1 MALRTWRII
10 GAIGLLLGLGSLL
23 IVTPLQWAWGQ
34 ASAPTVVASAHPHTW
49 ALAGVL
55 AVFGPAAWVLG
66 IVAVTALARHRGWV
80 LTTVGGVA
88 SILALT
94 CGVGHLALAFGLP
107 ADAAAAASSEREVT
121 ALLSADS
128 ANPLSTSLLLVF
140 LVGFT
145 IGPILLTIGLRRAGL
160 VPVWL
165 PVAAVIAGMAN
176 FAPGV
181 FAGAVQLTALTATY
195 LPLTIVLVRAARA
208 GDPSA
213 TESARPAPEASADDF
228 VVSPEHRRRS
238 STGAGETH
246 G

>member
-1 MALRTWRII
+1 MFDLDAYVYAALRA
-10 GAIGLLLGLGSLL
+10 GASGFL
-23 IVTPLQWAWGQ
+23 VKD
-34 ASAPTVVASAHPHTW
+34 APRAQLVEAVRAVARGDA
-49 ALAGVL
+49 
-55 AVFGPAAWVLG
+55 
-66 IVAVTALARHRGWV
+66 IVAVTALARQRGWV

-165 PVAAVIAGMAN
+165 PVAAVIAGIAN

-195 LPLTIVLVRAARA
+195 LPPDDRVGA
-208 GDPSA
+208 GC
-213 TESARPAPEASADDF
+213 T
-228 VVSPEHRRRS
+228 RRRPVGNGARKA
-238 STGAGETH
+238 GAGSL
-246 G
+246 GG